1 MYQTRET
8 VFQRDIQTRTRDWV
22 ENTTRNGLSIY
33 EGIRGDSIA
42 DEILTRMFDKSSQ
55 SKQKLNK

>member
-33 EGIRGDSIA
+33 EEIRGDSIA
-42 DEILTRMFDKSSQ
+42 DETLTRMFDKSSQ
-55 SKQKLNK
+55 SKQKLNE

>member
-33 EGIRGDSIA
+33 EEIRGDSIA

>member
-33 EGIRGDSIA
+33 EEIRGDSIA

-55 SKQKLNK
+55 SK